1 MSTIFDGYR
10 KLNDKQI
17 VNQLAILE
25 TINFSNIFMYYRN
38 KFKDST
44 VETIKKLLGTMS
56 KDEKDDKDKIE
67 DTEDKNQIKSNKS
80 EQEKINELYEI
91 LLENRKELRKL
102 SREELDIKLKLALCD
117 RSGADIE
124 DSEEEIS
131 LDVIN
136 ESMKRL
142 SLPKYLTP
150 SQKIDM
156 IYEKYDAKV
165 FKYLKENPNTAN
177 QKKVLD
183 FGDPKLLIAI
193 FTETIKSWDII
204 QGSRIIDRE
213 VLLESVWLSAMSNVE
228 PFTPKTEELPSASIE
243 RLDDDTYEDDSLFF
257 DSINNFSKAKVDL
270 ETNDY
275 KLSDLS
281 KETDRY
287 EKASLNKKA
296 KHLELKATQKDIEKK
311 IRAIEVDLEYLK
323 NIYDQGQRDIKNNQL
338 VQDHM
343 DLTGKHKYNAR
354 KIENLNFEI
363 AELDKVLRNLS
374 LDKEYLLEEEKI
386 LKKRRDNTR
395 KEYLIQEEKRYYELK
410 KLWSSHFSDFEFE
423 DPFLKEAVEYSIED
437 RIEIERILEE
447 MKLMKDPRII
457 SGNFKEEQINNTYNV
472 EFNLD
477 QKRVICLEYKIV
489 ESEDENDNKLEVK
502 LLRIL
507 ESIE

>member
-25 TINFSNIFMYYRN
+25 TINFSNVFIYYRN

-44 VETIKKLLGTMS
+44 VDTIKKLLGTR
-56 KDEKDDKDKIE
+56 DKEDSASIE
-67 DTEDKNQIKSNKS
+67 DTVVVDLNKS
-80 EQEKINELYEI
+80 EEEKRNELYEI

-102 SREELDIKLKLALCD
+102 PREELNIKLKLALCD
-117 RSGADIE
+117 RSGANIE
-124 DSEEEIS
+124 DSEEVIS
-131 LDVIN
+131 LEVVN

-165 FKYLKENPNTAN
+165 FKYLKENPDVAN

-183 FGDPKLLIAI
+183 FGDPKLLIHI

-213 VLLESVWLSAMSNVE
+213 VLLESVWLAAMSNVE
-228 PFTPKTEELPSASIE
+228 PFTPKTEVLPSASIE
-243 RLDDDTYEDDSLFF
+243 KLDDDTYEDDTAFF
-257 DSINNFSKAKVDL
+257 NSINNFSKSKTDL

-281 KETDRY
+281 KEMDRY

-296 KHLELKATQKDIEKK
+296 KHLELKASQKEIEKK
-311 IRAIEVDLEYLK
+311 IRAIEVDLEYLV
-323 NIYDQGQRDIKNNQL
+323 NIYDQGQRELKNNEL
-338 VQDHM
+338 VQSHM
-343 DLTGKHKYNAR
+343 DTTSKHKYNAR
-354 KIENLNFEI
+354 KIENLDFEI

-386 LKKRRDNTR
+386 LKALRDDTR
-395 KEYLIQEEKRYYELK
+395 KEYLLQEEKRFYELK
-410 KLWSSHFSDFEFE
+410 KLWSSHYKKFEFDE
-423 DPFLKEAVEYSIED
+423 PFLKEAVEYSIED
-437 RIEIERILEE
+437 RIEIERVLEE
-447 MKLMKDPRII
+447 LKITKDPRIL
-457 SGNFKEEQINNTYNV
+457 SSNFKEKQLNNTYNV

-477 QKRVICLEYKIV
+477 EKRIICLEYSLV
-489 ESEDENDNKLEVK
+489 ENEDEDKKKDFHVK